1 MNVEVL
7 ATAFNMDKAEF
18 MGHVI
23 LVDGFGNLDTA
34 RLNELFYDD
43 PAYEEIGSSD
53 LDNLNLIPAVIVD
66 KNWFMVYDQMMQFT
80 ENYNGK
86 GLYWNYFLHTWKVM
100 SVSPFA
106 NAAVFTTGT
115 PAVASVAVSP
125 STATVAK
132 GGSVQLTATV
142 QTTNFAPQRVTWSSA
157 NAKATV
163 DSRGFVTIAS
173 DFSGSSVVITAT
185 STFDPS
191 KKGTATITVQ

>member
-1 MNVEVL
+1 
-7 ATAFNMDKAEF
+7 
-18 MGHVI
+18 
-23 LVDGFGNLDTA
+23 
-34 RLNELFYDD
+34 
-43 PAYEEIGSSD
+43 
-53 LDNLNLIPAVIVD
+53 
-66 KNWFMVYDQMMQFT
+66 MMQFT
-80 ENYNGK
+80 ENFNGK

-115 PAVASVAVSP
+115 PAVTSVTVSP

-132 GGSVQLTATV
+132 GGSVQLTAVV
-142 QTTNFAPQRVTWSSA
+142 QTSDFARQSVTWSSN

-173 DFSGSSVVITAT
+173 DISGSSVTITAT
-185 STFDPS
+185 STFDTS

>member
-1 MNVEVL
+1 
-7 ATAFNMDKAEF
+7 
-18 MGHVI
+18 
-23 LVDGFGNLDTA
+23 
-34 RLNELFYDD
+34 
-43 PAYEEIGSSD
+43 
-53 LDNLNLIPAVIVD
+53 
-66 KNWFMVYDQMMQFT
+66 MVYDQMMQFT

-115 PAVASVAVSP
+115 PAVDSVTVSP

-132 GGSVQLTATV
+132 GGSVQLTAVV
-142 QTTNFAPQRVTWSSA
+142 QTTDFAPQSVTWSSD

-173 DFSGSSVVITAT
+173 DFSGSRSSVDITAT